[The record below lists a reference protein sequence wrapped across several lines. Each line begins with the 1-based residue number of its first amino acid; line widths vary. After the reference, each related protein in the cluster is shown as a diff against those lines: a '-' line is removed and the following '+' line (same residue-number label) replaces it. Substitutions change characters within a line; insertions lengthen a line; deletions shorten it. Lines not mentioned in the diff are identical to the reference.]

1 MATNRVIEVR
11 GLRKVYAGTIAVE
24 AVDLDVARGEIFGI
38 VGPNGAGKTTIVE
51 CISSLRSPD
60 QGRIRVLGLDP
71 VDDVRAVRERVGVQL
86 QQSALPGRLRVIE
99 ALRLFASYYPDPA
112 DIESLLT
119 DWQLSDKRDAAVTS
133 LSGGQRQRLFIALAL
148 VGTPEVVVLDE
159 LTTGLDPEVRR
170 VTWQLVRKL
179 RDQGATVLLVTHFM
193 DEVEQLC
200 DRLAVIAVGRVVASG
215 TPSALMEQASQNG
228 EPPRNFEDAYLTLTG
243 ALANYV

>member
-1 MATNRVIEVR
+1 MEPIISVQGIKKSYGATAAVSGVSLEVR
-11 GLRKVYAGTIAVE
+11 
-24 AVDLDVARGEIFGI
+24 RGEIFGI

-51 CISSLRSPD
+51 CIASLRSPD

-71 VDDVRAVRERVGVQL
+71 IADVRAVRERVGVQL
-86 QQSALPGRLRVIE
+86 QQSALPARLRVVE

-119 DWQLSDKRDAAVTS
+119 DWQLSDKRDAAVAS

-148 VGTPEVVVLDE
+148 VGSPEVVVLDE

-179 RDQGATVLLVTHFM
+179 QDQGATVLLVTHFM

-200 DRLAVIAVGRVVASG
+200 DRVAVIAAGRVVASG
-215 TPSALMEQASQNG
+215 TPSSLMAQASQSG
-228 EPPRNFEDAYLTLTG
+228 ESPRNFEDAYLTLTG
-243 ALANYV
+243 ALADYS